1 MTLVVTGD
9 GQAEFQGLP
18 NQLNAFLF
26 NFTGKDIHD
35 DTMDVLN
42 VLITMYDS
50 KGDGQANLLS
60 KMPTENEFGT

>member
-1 MTLVVTGD
+1 M
-9 GQAEFQGLP
+9 
-18 NQLNAFLF
+18 NAFLF

-60 KMPTENEFGT
+60 KMPTENEFGTQLDEYS